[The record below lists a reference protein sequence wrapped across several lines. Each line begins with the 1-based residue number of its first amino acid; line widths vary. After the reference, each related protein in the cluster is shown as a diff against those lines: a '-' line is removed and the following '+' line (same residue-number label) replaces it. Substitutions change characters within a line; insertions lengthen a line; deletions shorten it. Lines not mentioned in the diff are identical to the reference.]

1 MTAPVPTKPSSD
13 GQVAEAMRVLQTRAP
28 DVLNAIDD
36 GVFFLDADARA
47 IFVNEAAARIL
58 GFTNREMLGRPMH
71 ELTHHHYADGSVFPA
86 EECPILSSV
95 HDGIQQ
101 RVGGDTFWRKDGT
114 PIAVDYTSIPLKE
127 GRTIVG
133 VVVTF
138 RDISNQQRVEE
149 QSLRLRREREA
160 LQAAEQAREALRES
174 EARFRFMAEALPV
187 QVWTALP
194 DGRLDFVTN
203 QVADY
208 FGVPMDQV
216 ISDGWRDVVH
226 PEDLP
231 GVAERWMHSL
241 STGEPYKVEFR
252 LRAADGSYRWHL
264 ARALA
269 QRDESGAVVRWF
281 GTNTDMEDEK
291 RAVRTAS
298 SEG

>member
-1 MTAPVPTKPSSD
+1 MSPSSHPAASTD
-13 GQVAEAMRVLQTRAP
+13 SRVAEAMRVLQSRAA
-28 DVLNAIDD
+28 DVLNAVDD
-36 GVFFLDADARA
+36 GVFFLDANAHA

-58 GFTNREMLGRPMH
+58 GFTNREMLGQPMH
-71 ELTHHHYADGSVFPA
+71 DLTHHHYADGSVFPA

-95 HDGIQQ
+95 NDGIQQ

-127 GRTIVG
+127 GRAIAG

-138 RDISNQQRVEE
+138 RDISEQQRVEE

-194 DGRLDFVTN
+194 DGQLDFVTN

-208 FGVPMDQV
+208 FGVPMERV
-216 ISDGWRDVVH
+216 VSDGWRDVVH
-226 PEDLP
+226 PDDLP

-241 STGEPYKVEFR
+241 ATGEPYKVEFR
-252 LRAADGSYRWHL
+252 LRGADGTYRRHL

-269 QRDESGAVVRWF
+269 QRDEGGAIVRWF
-281 GTNTDMEDEK
+281 GTNTDIEDESPS
-291 RAVRTAS
+291 RQ
-298 SEG
+298 G

>member
-1 MTAPVPTKPSSD
+1 MPASVPPAASHD
-13 GQVAEAMRVLQTRAP
+13 AQVAEAMRVLQTRAP

-36 GVFFLDADARA
+36 GVFFLDANAHA

-58 GFTNREMLGRPMH
+58 GFTNREMIGRSMH
-71 ELTHHHYADGSVFPA
+71 DLTHHHYADGSVFPA

-95 HDGIQQ
+95 NDGIQQ
-101 RVGGDTFWRKDGT
+101 RVGGDTFWRKDGA

-138 RDISNQQRVEE
+138 RDISEQQRVEE

-203 QVADY
+203 QVAAY
-208 FGVPMDQV
+208 FGVTPEAV
-216 ISDGWRDVVH
+216 LRDGWRDVVH

-231 GVAERWMHSL
+231 GVAERWTHSL
-241 STGEPYKVEFR
+241 STGEPYKAEFR
-252 LRAADGSYRWHL
+252 LRGADGTYRWHL

-281 GTNTDMEDEK
+281 GTNTDVEDEK
-291 RAVRTAS
+291 RAL
-298 SEG
+298 GG